1 MIRRVGTLT
10 LLALSAIGCA
20 ARAVRVESESPGT
33 LEPVMMPVNA
43 RALPTG
49 TDLYVELDNRIG
61 RGTRVGDLFSATVR
75 HTVYAQNGARAVP
88 AGAKVYG
95 RVAALDRP
103 SFPVEPMAIRL
114 DFNRLV
120 FGGRGYPFDAQI
132 ASTDLDERVPARSFN
147 ERVLLATTAIGAL
160 IGAAVTG
167 GEIEGVLGG
176 AAIGAVGGVVYSYA
190 RGGSSDAALPAG
202 SHMTLRTTRPI
213 ALRSTTRAA
222 TTRRRS
228 YRYTP

>member
-1 MIRRVGTLT
+1 MVRQVGMLS

-20 ARAVRVESESPGT
+20 RTVRVESESPGT
-33 LEPVMMPVNA
+33 LEPVMMPVNS

-61 RGTRVGDLFSATVR
+61 RETRVGDMFSTTVR
-75 HTVYAQNGARAVP
+75 HAVYAQNGARVVP

-95 RVAALDRP
+95 RVAALDESNYP
-103 SFPVEPMAIRL
+103 GDPTAIRL

-120 FGGRGYPFDAQI
+120 FGGRSYPFDAQI
-132 ASTDLDERVPARSFN
+132 ASTDVEERVPTRGFS
-147 ERVLLATTAIGAL
+147 ERVILATTAIGAL
-160 IGAAVTG
+160 LGAAISGGEVSGIVGGAAV
-167 GEIEGVLGG
+167 G
-176 AAIGAVGGVVYSYA
+176 AIGGVVYSYYM
-190 RGGSSDAALPAG
+190 RGGGDVALPAG

-213 ALRSTTRAA
+213 VLRSTTRATA

-228 YRYTP
+228 YRP

>member
-1 MIRRVGTLT
+1 MVRQVGALA

-20 ARAVRVESESPGT
+20 RTVRVESESPGM
-33 LEPVMMPVNA
+33 LEPVMMPVNS

-49 TDLYVELDNRIG
+49 TDLYVALDHRIG
-61 RGTRVGDLFSATVR
+61 RETRVGDLFSATVR
-75 HTVYAQNGARAVP
+75 HAVYAQNGARVVP

-95 RVAALDRP
+95 RVAALDEP
-103 SFPVEPMAIRL
+103 NFPGEPTAIRL

-120 FGGRGYPFDAQI
+120 FGGRSYPFDAQI
-132 ASTDLDERVPARSFN
+132 ASTNLDERVPARGFS
-147 ERVLLATTAIGAL
+147 ERIVLATTAIGAL
-160 IGAAVTG
+160 IGAVVSG

-190 RGGSSDAALPAG
+190 RGGNDVAMPAG

-213 ALRSTTRAA
+213 ALRTAARAT

-228 YRYTP
+228 YRP

>member
-1 MIRRVGTLT
+1 MMRQVATLS

-20 ARAVRVESESPGT
+20 RTVRVESESPGM
-33 LEPVMMPVNA
+33 LEPVMMPVNS

-49 TDLYVELDNRIG
+49 TDLYVALDNRIG
-61 RGTRVGDLFSATVR
+61 RETRVGDMFSATVR
-75 HTVYAQNGARAVP
+75 HAVYAQNGARVVP

-95 RVAALDRP
+95 RVAALDEP
-103 SFPVEPMAIRL
+103 SFAGGPTAIRL

-120 FGGRGYPFDAQI
+120 FGGRSYLFDAQI
-132 ASTDLDERVPARSFN
+132 ASTDLEERAPVRSFSD
-147 ERVLLATTAIGAL
+147 RVILVTTAIGAI
-160 IGAAVTG
+160 IGAVVTG

-190 RGGSSDAALPAG
+190 RGGVGDAALPAG

-213 ALRSTTRAA
+213 VLRSTTRAA
-222 TTRRRS
+222 TTRRRTT
-228 YRYTP
+228 YRP